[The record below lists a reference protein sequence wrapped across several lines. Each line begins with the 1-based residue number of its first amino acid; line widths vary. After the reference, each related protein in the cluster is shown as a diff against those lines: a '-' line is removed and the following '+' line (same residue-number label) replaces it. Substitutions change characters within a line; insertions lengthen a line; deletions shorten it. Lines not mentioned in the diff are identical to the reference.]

1 MNLPKLSSATDQE
14 LQLILAEWKERAEKN
29 NLPFAK
35 HINTDKKTFSETRKL
50 CEKIDNEAEK
60 EGTDW
65 AHYLAKDDDMRDI
78 LKRIVKAEK
87 AYTKHQKEISKTNI

>member
-1 MNLPKLSSATDQE
+1 MNLPKLSSATDE
-14 LQLILAEWKERAEKN
+14 EIQLILAEWKKHAEKN

-35 HINTDKKTFSETRKL
+35 YINTDKKSFSETRKL

-65 AHYLAKDDDMRDI
+65 AHYLAKDKDMRDI
-78 LKRIVKAEK
+78 LKRMMKAEI
-87 AYTKHQKEISKTNI
+87 AYVKHQKRLANKH